1 MSADDD
7 QRMKELI
14 DRLVAM
20 SPEPPPYPEEVT
32 VTTPQS
38 SSKRNPMLMFAG
50 AAALVLLIAIP
61 ILLSGNNNNT
71 ADSTI
76 PGAVDSTTTTATT
89 PESTSSVPAP
99 TTTTSTPP
107 VMSTYQAVIYLIQDP
122 ANSYLHNP
130 ALVAFA
136 TDVEAEEVGFDLNGS
151 DDTSLVELRL
161 DILTNPELIMP
172 SERFTSAIP
181 DGVEVVGVTAG
192 DTEGIIVVDM
202 NEAFLDG
209 AGGLLADMTMLNQLI
224 YTAAPPWLG
233 TEAVQFTVG
242 GEPVEAFGS
251 EGLDLTEPVTRT
263 DFENELNP
271 IIVTEP
277 VIYNGDEVPR
287 VAGRA
292 NVFEAALSLQ
302 IVESES
308 GEVVYEDNTTA
319 TAGTGTWG
327 DYTFSLDTPAL
338 TPDRLILVFW
348 YSAKDGSPSD
358 VVTIPVNPEGS
369 WVLLPD
375 QS

>member
-1 MSADDD
+1 M
-7 QRMKELI
+7 
-14 DRLVAM
+14 V
-20 SPEPPPYPEEVT
+20 
-32 VTTPQS
+32 
-38 SSKRNPMLMFAG
+38 
-50 AAALVLLIAIP
+50 
-61 ILLSGNNNNT
+61 
-71 ADSTI
+71 
-76 PGAVDSTTTTATT
+76 
-89 PESTSSVPAP
+89 
-99 TTTTSTPP
+99 
-107 VMSTYQAVIYLIQDP
+107 TYQAVIYLIQDP
-122 ANSYLHNP
+122 ANSYMHNP

-136 TDVEAEEVGFDLNGS
+136 TEFDVEEVGFDLNGY
-151 DDTSLVELRL
+151 DDTSLVKLRL
-161 DILTNPELIMP
+161 DILTNPELQMP

-192 DTEGIIVVDM
+192 DTEGVIVVDM

-209 AGGLLADMTMLNQLI
+209 AGGLLADTTMLNQLI

-251 EGLDLTEPVTRT
+251 EGLDLTEPVTRA

-302 IVESES
+302 IVETES

-319 TAGTGTWG
+319 TSGTGTWG
-327 DYTFSLDTPAL
+327 DFAFSLDTPAL

-348 YSAKDGSPSD
+348 YSAEDGSPSD
-358 VVTIPVNPEGS
+358 VVTIPVNPAGS
-369 WVLLPD
+369 WDLLPD